1 MLFAEKAVAKT
12 SDVALSVIFCDYAS
26 IRKNRFIPENPG
38 RLIFLPAALPP
49 ARLKKMRRGRL
60 RVHADEKLDAGKK
73 NAGEFG

>member
-1 MLFAEKAVAKT
+1 VLFAEKAVAKT

-26 IRKNRFIPENPG
+26 MRKNRFIPENPG

-49 ARLKKMRRGRL
+49 RDGKKCD
-60 RVHADEKLDAGKK
+60 VADCAFDAEKLDAGKK